1 MGKNEVDLMVLG
13 SLLGGPA
20 HGYEIKKKIARSFNS
35 QYPNLS
41 DSAVYPRL
49 SRFEKEGLV
58 DSRIEVQSSVPNR
71 KVYTLTEK
79 GKTRILELAA
89 TPVRENL
96 DTLRS
101 ADFDDLT
108 VHIVF
113 FQFISKE
120 ERRKLVEP
128 YYRLTQRRYTEALS
142 YRETLW
148 PRMEQFTRT
157 TLEYV
162 TKILELT
169 LEMYRKLMEMD

>member
-1 MGKNEVDLMVLG
+1 MGKKEVDLMVLG
-13 SLLGGPA
+13 SLLSGPA
-20 HGYEIKKKIARSFNS
+20 HGYEIKKIIARSFNS

-49 SRFEKEGLV
+49 GRFEKEGLV
-58 DSRIEVQSSVPNR
+58 DSRIEVQINVPNKR
-71 KVYTLTEK
+71 VYKLTEK
-79 GKTRILELAA
+79 GRTRILELAA

-101 ADFDDLT
+101 ADVDDLT

-113 FQFISKE
+113 FQFISKD

-128 YYRLTQRRYTEALS
+128 YYRLTQRRYAEALS
-142 YRETLW
+142 YRESLW

-157 TLEYV
+157 TLEYGI
-162 TKILELT
+162 KILELT
-169 LEMYRKLMEMD
+169 LEWYQKLMEMD